1 MIAFSDDQYVKE
13 WEQKKKRDD
22 DYFAQKSVLQLFRR
36 PTIAQEKES
45 DPHKS
50 YFGNDEAVIDA
61 RDSEY
66 IWCKA
71 EVMAVI
77 EAKNEEN
84 SILVHY
90 IGWGRKYDEVLSIN
104 SPRIAIKGFY
114 TERDDIPHYQPN
126 ENKSKK
132 PVLNLPAT
140 NEKVEIIEELKKD

>member
-1 MIAFSDDQYVKE
+1 MCES
-13 WEQKKKRDD
+13 KK
-22 DYFAQKSVLQLFRR
+22 AQL
-36 PTIAQEKES
+36 
-45 DPHKS
+45 
-50 YFGNDEAVIDA
+50 GNEITTDMVIDA

-77 EAKNEEN
+77 ESKNEEN

-104 SPRIAIKGFY
+104 SPRIAPKGFY
-114 TERDDIPHYQPN
+114 SDRPDIPHYQDN
-126 ENKSKK
+126 ENKTKK
-132 PVLNLPAT
+132 PVLNLPQI